1 MDRRQ
6 HLRGPTRQST
16 TGPLQLQRVDLQ
28 LPDRQVIKV
37 NAKHRLDVRE
47 QRAGQIPNMTEHR
60 DEHKHQNN
68 VWPIALGC
76 EQLVAICRCNADG
89 QGSGGVEEPVQDPR
103 PESQRVE
110 RDPLVD
116 AVEHA

>member
-6 HLRGPTRQST
+6 DLRGPTRQAT
-16 TGPLQLQRVDLQ
+16 TGQLQLQRVDLQ

-37 NAKHRLDVRE
+37 NAQHRLDVGDE
-47 QRAGQIPNMTEHR
+47 RAGHARSITEHNS
-60 DEHKHQNN
+60 EHKHQNH
-68 VWPIALGC
+68 VWTTTLTC
-76 EQLVAICRCNADG
+76 EELVAMVRCNADG
-89 QGSGGVEEPVQDPR
+89 QGSGGVEEPVQNPR